1 MNRKRSRNLLIMRE
15 VVSFFTQIIFLLLF
29 DYTLEIPNVQIFR
42 AGEAKELQIK
52 IYVLLESSVAMA
64 EYDLLRL

>member
-1 MNRKRSRNLLIMRE
+1 MRE